1 MKKEARNYLEGY
13 ANIIIYIVIII
24 GTLLVAN
31 LLWAWPSYT
40 PQVIIFIMC
49 LLVIFDVFKQALM
62 DPFKG
67 KKIKKIL
74 LILIVALIII
84 GIIVLYIKGWA
95 IF

>member
-31 LLWAWPSYT
+31 LLWAWPTNT

-74 LILIVALIII
+74 LILIVALIVI
-84 GIIVLYIKGWA
+84 GIIVFYIKGWA